1 MVLMDFDI
9 EWQTK
14 PSITD
19 LYVLLFVSVLTI
31 YGPADPVNPPPF
43 DEHYRTV
50 IPNPDLVVLGD
61 NIGHYPQWEAPKD
74 VTKYYAR
81 FLSKHRKKSKV

>member
-1 MVLMDFDI
+1 M
-9 EWQTK
+9 QTTWVHR
-14 PSITD
+14 IFYFTI
-19 LYVLLFVSVLTI
+19 FSVVTI

-43 DEHYRTV
+43 EERYRTV
-50 IPNPDLVVLGD
+50 IPNPDIIVLGD

-81 FLSKHRKKSKV
+81 FLSKHRKKPKA